1 MSNQRRFISKYGL
14 DGNGLTITSVAD
26 PVNAQ
31 DAMTKAFGT
40 NADNLSSGTLLAA
53 RLPALTGD
61 ITTTAGSAAT
71 TLSTTGVTAG
81 TYTSVTVDAKGR
93 VTAGTN
99 PTTLAGYGITDAINV
114 DQLGAVSGVATLDL
128 NGKLKSAQIP
138 DTLLGAVVY
147 QGTWNATTN
156 TPTLASG
163 VGTKGQYYKV
173 AVAGT
178 TSLDGHA
185 IWSAGDTVIYNG
197 STWDAIDGVDSEV
210 LSVAGRT
217 GVVVLAATDISG
229 LAASA
234 TTDTTNAAN
243 ISAGTLGA
251 ARLPAFTGG
260 DVTASAGSVNLV
272 LSNTGVTA
280 GTYTSVTVDAKG
292 RVTAGT
298 VAGTI
303 SLAEAATTS
312 GTLTT
317 SANTANQSMDTFLTA
332 SFRSAEY
339 LIQVT
344 SGSAYQL
351 LKMLVVHDGTTATI
365 VEYADITT
373 GAILATFDATIS
385 AGSITLTTT
394 PVNATTTYKFLRN
407 TINV

>member
-53 RLPALTGD
+53 RLPAFTGD

-71 TLSTTGVTAG
+71 TLSDTGVTAG
-81 TYTSVTVDAKGR
+81 TYKSVTVDAKGR

-99 PTTLAGYGITDAINV
+99 PTTLAGYGITDAVNTSA
-114 DQLGAVSGVATLDL
+114 LGANSGVATLDA
-128 NGKLKSAQIP
+128 NGKLTSGQIP

-147 QGTWNATTN
+147 QGTWDATTN

-178 TSLDGHA
+178 TSIDGKA
-185 IWSAGDTVIYNG
+185 NWAVGDTIIYNG
-197 STWDAIDGVDSEV
+197 TAWDGIDGIESEV

-217 GVVVLAATDISG
+217 GAVVLAAADISG

-234 TTDTTNAAN
+234 TTNTVDASN
-243 ISAGTLGA
+243 ITAGTLA
-251 ARLPAFTGG
+251 EARLPAFSGG
-260 DVTASAGSVNLV
+260 DVTASAGSTNLV

-292 RVTAGT
+292 RVTAGS

-385 AGSITLTTT
+385 AGTLTLTTT